1 MVKRLFH
8 VLLLIRLTLTCDYVA
23 PTDDEVMVANTE
35 YPQGERKKREA
46 AWDWIRI
53 ETEYDASF
61 NLTSFTCHG
70 RQ

>member
-1 MVKRLFH
+1 MMLASLRETTAPFIH
-8 VLLLIRLTLTCDYVA
+8 YA

-53 ETEYDASF
+53 ETE
-61 NLTSFTCHG
+61 CHG
-70 RQ
+70 RTVTKDPAMTM